1 MFKLFLVLVR
11 VGGVVIFG
19 KAYLYNVGVIDTI
32 HGNLHLAGA
41 AFVEKEPLGHV
52 GRRHHRRKRRR
63 LHLVGV
69 GEYLL
74 RVQLRR
80 LLRLG
85 RRRGRGPRHSY
96 HRGDYH
102 RDMLLLLP
110 LPGVL
115 RFRKAEPEAG
125 PAAGERAA
133 HARVRRGAA
142 GRPGQRRRDRGR
154 RRTTIPRRASRRP
167 SSASRRRKRLLVY
180 R

>member
-1 MFKLFLVLVR
+1 MLLLARPTRASGSSGSTWRSGGRTIFWGRLFKLFLVLVR

-85 RRRGRGPRHSY
+85 RRRDRRLRERPDKYLIYIYRF
-96 HRGDYH
+96 D
-102 RDMLLLLP
+102 
-110 LPGVL
+110 GVD
-115 RFRKAEPEAG
+115 G
-125 PAAGERAA
+125 
-133 HARVRRGAA
+133 
-142 GRPGQRRRDRGR
+142 
-154 RRTTIPRRASRRP
+154 
-167 SSASRRRKRLLVY
+167 
-180 R
+180 

>member
-85 RRRGRGPRHSY
+85 RRRDRRLKLF
-96 HRGDYH
+96 
-102 RDMLLLLP
+102 M
-110 LPGVL
+110 VL
-115 RFRKAEPEAG
+115 WAALMRELAEICWK
-125 PAAGERAA
+125 
-133 HARVRRGAA
+133 
-142 GRPGQRRRDRGR
+142 RRRMRCR
-154 RRTTIPRRASRRP
+154 RLHVYNFHTKRPQGDLRTTD
-167 SSASRRRKRLLVY
+167 
-180 R
+180 